1 MRIIN
6 GLGPPRPAPWSIE
19 AQGSPDTFCTISE
32 PFSELMK
39 QASSHHQPIFKDNA
53 ARSRIR
59 DHANLI
65 WGAAERMRGKVT
77 PADYGKV
84 ILPFTV
90 LRRMDCL
97 LAPRLD
103 EIKKLADSLKNATD
117 EARDK
122 IVFHALGM
130 PFYGLSPYTLDKLL
144 ADPENIAANLK
155 AYINGLSRNM
165 REVFIEHFGF
175 FNWIDRLDR
184 QNLLYALVKF
194 FADKDL
200 SPQTVSTLEM
210 GYLFEN
216 LIRRFNEASNA
227 TAGDHYTPREV
238 IRLMTSLLFAKDGE
252 VLASQAS
259 AINILDPAAG
269 TGGMLATAADY
280 LQELNPDLRIHL
292 FGQEIN
298 PESFAVCRSDMLITG
313 HSPDNIRIGNTLT
326 DDLFPD
332 QRFSYCLSNPPY
344 GVDYNVE
351 YDAVKAEH
359 ERGSAGRFAPGI
371 PRKSDGQLLFLLHML
386 SKLPQ
391 NQAGRIA
398 IIMNGSPLFN
408 GDAGS
413 GESEIR
419 RHLLEND
426 LVNALI
432 ALPTDLFYN
441 TGIATYIWILTNR
454 KLPEDRDRVM
464 LIDAT
469 ERWESMRKSL
479 GSKRRE
485 LSDEDIEAIVQR
497 FLGYES
503 DDTVKVFEPQDFG
516 FRRIHIDRPLRLNID
531 LTELEPSR
539 FRNASELD
547 EYFLWLMA
555 THGEDAHQ
563 RLDELKGAIT
573 AHVEEAEGLSL
584 LEDNP
589 NSSKA
594 ELNSARR
601 RSNRILKDLL
611 NPAVHQERQANIA
624 LLRALRNQ
632 TSEDQQNHWD
642 DYNAFESALD
652 AIAKKRS
659 ERLTAKRRK
668 QIRDWVAQTDPEA
681 APVIAKTHK
690 NTKADPR
697 IGLFAANGKVVSY
710 ERDSSLADTERVPL
724 KQDIFD
730 YFEQKVR
737 PYVADAWIDASKVD
751 ARDGKVGLVG
761 YEINFNRYFYQYQ
774 PPRPLEVIDAE
785 LAQIERE
792 IAELLAEVTE

>member
-1 MRIIN
+1 MN
-6 GLGPPRPAPWSIE
+6 TAIE
-19 AQGSPDTFCTISE
+19 LKETI
-32 PFSELMK
+32 L
-39 QASSHHQPIFKDNA
+39 KDNA
-53 ARSRIR
+53 ARTRIR
-59 DHANLI
+59 DHADLI
-65 WGAAERMRGKVT
+65 WGAAERMRGRVT

-117 EARDK
+117 EARDQ
-122 IVFHALGM
+122 IVSHALGM
-130 PFYGLSPYTLDKLL
+130 PFYGLAPYTLDKLL
-144 ADPENIAANLK
+144 ADPDNIAANLK
-155 AYINGLSRNM
+155 AYINALSRNM
-165 REVFIEHFGF
+165 RDVFIEHFGF

-200 SPQTVSTLEM
+200 SPQAVSTIEM

-238 IRLMTSLLFAKDGE
+238 IRLMTSLLFAKDGGL
-252 VLASQAS
+252 LASRAS

-280 LQELNPDLRIHL
+280 LQELNPDLRINL
-292 FGQEIN
+292 FGQEVN

-313 HSPDNIRIGNTLT
+313 HSPDNIRLGNTLT
-326 DDLFPD
+326 EDLFPA

-351 YDAVKAEH
+351 HTAVEAEH
-359 ERGSAGRFAPGI
+359 QRGEAGRFAPGI
-371 PRKSDGQLLFLLHML
+371 PRKRDGQLLFLLHML
-386 SKLPQ
+386 SKLPDDR
-391 NQAGRIA
+391 AGRIA

-426 LVNALI
+426 FVDAII
-432 ALPTDLFYN
+432 ALPTELFYN

-454 KLPEDRDRVM
+454 KPPEEQGQVM

-469 ERWESMRKSL
+469 ERWASMRKSL

-485 LSDEDIEAIVQR
+485 LADKDIEAIVHR
-497 FLGYES
+497 FLGNER
-503 DDTVKVFEPQDFG
+503 DDSVKLFEPEDFG
-516 FRRIHIDRPLRLNID
+516 YRRIHIDRPLRLNVD
-531 LTELEPSR
+531 LTEPEPGR
-539 FRNASELD
+539 FRNASQLD
-547 EYFLWLMA
+547 KYFLWLA
-555 THGEDAHQ
+555 TTHGDDAHQ
-563 RLDELKGAIT
+563 RLDELKEAIT
-573 AHVEEAEGLSL
+573 AHVEETEGLL
-584 LEDNP
+584 LLQAQPGVSRTDL
-589 NSSKA
+589 SAAKRRCTRLLR
-594 ELNSARR
+594 EL
-601 RSNRILKDLL
+601 LD
-611 NPAVHQERQANIA
+611 PAAHRERQAAIA
-624 LLRALRNQ
+624 LLRALRSDQNQ
-632 TSEDQQNHWD
+632 THWD
-642 DYNAFESALD
+642 DYNVFESTLTAC
-652 AIAKKRS
+652 AKARG
-659 ERLTAKRRK
+659 ERLTARRRK
-668 QIRDWVAQTDPEA
+668 RIRDWVAQTDPDA
-681 APVIAKTHK
+681 APVIARTHK
-690 NTKADPR
+690 NTPADPR
-697 IGLFAANGKVVSY
+697 TGLFEVGGVVVSY

-724 KQDIFD
+724 KQDVFD
-730 YFEQKVR
+730 YFEQEVR
-737 PYVADAWIDASKVD
+737 PYVSDAWIDASKVD
-751 ARDGKVGLVG
+751 ARDGDIGLVG

-792 IAELLAEVTE
+792 IAELLAEVTQ

>member
-1 MRIIN
+1 MN
-6 GLGPPRPAPWSIE
+6 QTNSHD
-19 AQGSPDTFCTISE
+19 QTI
-32 PFSELMK
+32 L
-39 QASSHHQPIFKDNA
+39 KDNA

-59 DHANLI
+59 DHAHLI

-103 EIKKLADSLKNATD
+103 EIKQLADSLKNATD
-117 EARDK
+117 EARDQ
-122 IVFHALGM
+122 IVSHALGL

-144 ADPENIAANLK
+144 ADPDNIAANLK

-200 SPQTVSTLEM
+200 SPQTVSTIEM

-238 IRLMTSLLFAKDGE
+238 IRLMTSLLFAKDGD
-252 VLASQAS
+252 VLASRAS

-280 LQELNPDLRIHL
+280 LQELNPDLRINL

-351 YDAVKAEH
+351 HDAVKTEH

-386 SKLPQ
+386 SKLPDDR
-391 NQAGRIA
+391 AGRIA

-426 LVNALI
+426 FVDAII
-432 ALPTDLFYN
+432 ALPTELFYN

-454 KLPEDRDRVM
+454 KPPEDQGRVM

-469 ERWESMRKSL
+469 GRWESMRKSL
-479 GSKRRE
+479 GSKRRQ
-485 LSDEDIEAIVQR
+485 LADDDIEAIVHH
-497 FLGYES
+497 FLGNES
-503 DDTVKVFEPQDFG
+503 DDTVKIFEPQDFG
-516 FRRIHIDRPLRLNID
+516 YRRIHIDRPLRLNVD
-531 LTELEPSR
+531 LTEIEPGR
-539 FRNASELD
+539 FRNASQLD
-547 EYFLWLMA
+547 EYFLWLAA
-555 THGEDAHQ
+555 THGDDAHQ
-563 RLDELKGAIT
+563 RLDDLKDAIT
-573 AHVEEAEGLSL
+573 AHVEETEGLTRL
-584 LEDNP
+584 QDNP

-594 ELNSARR
+594 ELKAAKRR
-601 RSNRILKDLL
+601 CTRILKDLL
-611 NPAVHQERQANIA
+611 DPAVHQERQANIA
-624 LLRALRNQ
+624 LLRALREQNSDQNQ
-632 TSEDQQNHWD
+632 THRDDTHRD
-642 DYNAFESALD
+642 DYSVFENALA
-652 AIAKKRS
+652 AMAKERG

-668 QIRDWVAQTDPEA
+668 QIRAWVAQTDPEA
-681 APVIAKTHK
+681 APVIARTHK

-697 IGLFAANGKVVSY
+697 IGLFEVDGKVVSY
-710 ERDSSLADTERVPL
+710 ERDSTLADTERVPL

-730 YFEQKVR
+730 YFEQEVR
-737 PYVADAWIDASKVD
+737 PYVADAWIDAGKVD
-751 ARDGKVGLVG
+751 ARDGDIGLVG

-774 PPRPLEVIDAE
+774 PPRPLEDIDAE
-785 LAQIERE
+785 LEQIERE